1 MIYDYTPPC
10 AISVWSSPS
19 TCIYKPGKDRG
30 NAFIHRNG
38 DAGILSLRDCAS
50 LRNQREGRGN
60 DKNSRREVFAP
71 VFKKKKKKERTAH
84 FLHANDDNCFPTA
97 PLCDIIFSTLYIF
110 CLSEQR
116 ANRKIIE
123 RCRLLW
129 VHGFRFRSLSLSRWI
144 LITRVHSIGNDC
156 HFKFYC
162 CIQRCVNFFSVQ
174 RESFLYRKL
183 LIRLFQF
190 YVINYYLSK

>member
-1 MIYDYTPPC
+1 MITHHPARYQFDLLHLRVFINRAKIEVMHLFIEMATREYFLFEIVHRC
-10 AISVWSSPS
+10 EIN
-19 TCIYKPGKDRG
+19 GKGEETTR
-30 NAFIHRNG
+30 
-38 DAGILSLRDCAS
+38 ILGGRFLRLFS
-50 LRNQREGRGN
+50 
-60 DKNSRREVFAP
+60 
-71 VFKKKKKKERTAH
+71 KKKKKKERTAH

>member
-60 DKNSRREVFAP
+60 DKNSRREVFAR
-71 VFKKKKKKERTAH
+71 VFKKKKKKEEPLIFYMQTMTTA
-84 FLHANDDNCFPTA
+84 FP
-97 PLCDIIFSTLYIF
+97 CVIIFSTLYIF
-110 CLSEQR
+110 CLNEQR

-183 LIRLFQF
+183 LIWLFQF

>member
-60 DKNSRREVFAP
+60 DKNSRREVFAR
-71 VFKKKKKKERTAH
+71 VFKKKKKKKEEPLIFYMQTMTTA
-84 FLHANDDNCFPTA
+84 FP
-97 PLCDIIFSTLYIF
+97 CVIIFSTLYIF
-110 CLSEQR
+110 CLNEQR

-183 LIRLFQF
+183 LIWLFQF

>member
-60 DKNSRREVFAP
+60 DKNSRREVFAR
-71 VFKKKKKKERTAH
+71 VFKKKKKKEEPLIFYMQTMTTA
-84 FLHANDDNCFPTA
+84 FP
-97 PLCDIIFSTLYIF
+97 CVIIFSTLYIF
-110 CLSEQR
+110 CLNEQR

>member
-1 MIYDYTPPC
+1 MITHHPARYQFDLLHLRVFINRAKIEVMHLFIEMATREYFLFEIVHRC
-10 AISVWSSPS
+10 EIN
-19 TCIYKPGKDRG
+19 GKGEETTRILG
-30 NAFIHRNG
+30 GRFLRAF
-38 DAGILSLRDCAS
+38 S
-50 LRNQREGRGN
+50 
-60 DKNSRREVFAP
+60 
-71 VFKKKKKKERTAH
+71 KKKKKKEEPLIFYMQTMTTA
-84 FLHANDDNCFPTA
+84 FP
-97 PLCDIIFSTLYIF
+97 CVIIFSTLYIF
-110 CLSEQR
+110 CLNEQR

-129 VHGFRFRSLSLSRWI
+129 VHGFRWFRSLSLSRWI

>member
-1 MIYDYTPPC
+1 MITHHPARYQFDLLHLRVFINRAKIEVMHLFIEMATREYFLFEIVHRC
-10 AISVWSSPS
+10 EIN
-19 TCIYKPGKDRG
+19 GKGEETTRILG
-30 NAFIHRNG
+30 GRFLRAF
-38 DAGILSLRDCAS
+38 S
-50 LRNQREGRGN
+50 
-60 DKNSRREVFAP
+60 
-71 VFKKKKKKERTAH
+71 KKKKKGRTAH

-110 CLSEQR
+110 CLNEQR

-129 VHGFRFRSLSLSRWI
+129 VQGFRWFRSLSLSRWI

-183 LIRLFQF
+183 LIWLFQF